1 MTPPILH
8 TLEALYRDKATRRY
22 GLADVSQLQHALQ
35 SATLAE
41 RNREPGNVIAAAL
54 LHDVGHMI
62 HGLGE
67 NPAAQQIDDTH
78 EARAA
83 AWLDAHF
90 GADVVEPIRL
100 HVAAKRYLCA
110 VDGTYFGKLASDS
123 VRSLALQ
130 GGPMS
135 GEEVAR
141 FERLPYFAEA
151 VRLRRYDDQA
161 KDPAMQTPPF
171 AYFLTYVAGSL
182 NRA

>member
-1 MTPPILH
+1 MTLPILH
-8 TLEALYRDKATRRY
+8 TLETLYRDKATHRY

-35 SATLAE
+35 SAALAE
-41 RNREPGNVIAAAL
+41 RNGEPANVIAAAL

-67 NPAAQQIDDTH
+67 NPAAQRVDDTH
-78 EARAA
+78 EERAA
-83 AWLDAHF
+83 AWLDPHF

-110 VDGTYFGKLASDS
+110 MDHTYFGKLASDS

-135 GEEVAR
+135 AEEVAQ
-141 FERLPYFAEA
+141 FERLPYFSEA

-161 KDPAMQTPPF
+161 KDPAMRTPPF
-171 AYFLTYVAGSL
+171 AYFLACVEGALS
-182 NRA
+182 RA